1 MPKRILALVMLSL
14 VLCACSKDTV
24 PDTIQAEPDTMGAN
38 EIQEETEPVSYG
50 GIVECPIHSIDYHS
64 FDSAFIEYVGEE
76 AFNAWIDAQTD
87 KLGTGECLFGYGFP
101 DFLEAFSISEEV
113 YKELYE
119 DAFAYY
125 MYDHPDAELMYHGTK
140 EEIEAWYRKG
150 EDNAIR
156 LEEKQCLME
165 YEQAL
170 AELPDTIS
178 TDTISEELEQIINKI
193 NNGKQYVHIVVDE
206 NNNVS
211 VMRIADASE
220 EAEMAVANTEET
232 EPPDVVVAIGE

>member
-1 MPKRILALVMLSL
+1 MQKRIHALVLLSL
-14 VLCACSKDTV
+14 VLCACSKDTIPETTQV
-24 PDTIQAEPDTMGAN
+24 EPDTMGSS
-38 EIQEETEPVSYG
+38 EIQEGAEPISYG
-50 GIVECPIHSIDYHS
+50 GIVECPIHS

-76 AFNAWIDAQTD
+76 AFSAWIDAQTD
-87 KLGTGECLFGYGFP
+87 TLGTGECLFGYGFP

-170 AELPDTIS
+170 AELSSTIS
-178 TDTISEELEQIINKI
+178 TDTISEEIEQIVEKI
-193 NNGKQYVHIVVDE
+193 NNGKQYVHIVLDE
-206 NNNVS
+206 GNAVS
-211 VMRIADASE
+211 VMRITDVSE
-220 EAEMAVANTEET
+220 EIEIAVANTEET
-232 EPPDVVVAIGE
+232 EPPDVVVAIEGEP